1 MKCKLGLISFVLFF
15 AAILNSH
22 ASTPQAEGTT
32 CAEQCGCEKPS
43 EGEGEGEAESPEEDD

>member
-22 ASTPQAEGTT
+22 ASTPQAADQPCTD
-32 CAEQCGCEKPS
+32 QCGCESPS
-43 EGEGEGEAESPEEDD
+43 EGGEAESPEEDD

>member
-22 ASTPQAEGTT
+22 ASTPQAEDTT

-43 EGEGEGEAESPEEDD
+43 EGEGEAESPEEDD